1 MEVEALASIL
11 MDDMAVVTGAEAIE
25 GATHAPCYQITISA
39 LGDGEEEDPND
50 ESQTA
55 RLGLVF
61 FAHPALPRR
70 APSPQV
76 PQRPRVVR
84 QRARRRARPRD
95 DARPRIARRGVRLR
109 PRLRAQGVDARRAGV
124 VDVVEETPEML
135 ARRLEEEA
143 EARLKAMRAV
153 GTPVTRETYAAWSE
167 TFRAERELERLR
179 AAAAERSDRGAAA
192 SAKDADERE
201 KGQKEKKMT
210 GRRYFEGEA
219 RGAGG
224 GGAGARGKGAR
235 GREPRRGRLR
245 LRERRLR
252 RVGGGGRRDPRVHA
266 RGRGSEAFRS
276 RGGGGGGG
284 GGGEREGGRIGD
296 RVGEGAGAR
305 RPERTEAPRWG

>member
-1 MEVEALASIL
+1 MTDAHAHAEEQAMEVEALASIL

-61 FAHPALPRR
+61 SHTPRYPDEPPLLKCRSVRGLFDSELVAAHAL
-70 APSPQV
+70 ATTL
-76 PQRPRVVR
+76 
-84 QRARRRARPRD
+84 ARESLGAACVFDLVSALKEWMRD
-95 DARPRIARRGVRLR
+95 
-109 PRLRAQGVDARRAGV
+109 RAGV

-179 AAAAERSDRGAAA
+179 AAAERSDRDAAA
-192 SAKDADERE
+192 SAKGGDERE
-201 KGQKEKKMT
+201 KGKEKKMT
-210 GRRYFEGEA
+210 GRRYFEEKLAAQVEGELA
-219 RGAGG
+219 REGRGHGDESLDEDDFDFASDDFDESEEEDDEILAFMRAKPSEAGG
-224 GGAGARGKGAR
+224 EEEG
-235 GREPRRGRLR
+235 E
-245 LRERRLR
+245 E
-252 RVGGGGRRDPRVHA
+252 
-266 RGRGSEAFRS
+266 EEEEEEEE
-276 RGGGGGGG
+276 
-284 GGGEREGGRIGD
+284 GGE
-296 RVGEGAGAR
+296 
-305 RPERTEAPRWG
+305 

>member
-1 MEVEALASIL
+1 MTDADAHAEEQAMEVEALASIL

-61 FAHPALPRR
+61 SHTPRYPDEPPLLKCRSVRGLFDSELVAAHAL
-70 APSPQV
+70 ATTL
-76 PQRPRVVR
+76 
-84 QRARRRARPRD
+84 ARESLGAACVFDLVSALKEWMRD
-95 DARPRIARRGVRLR
+95 
-109 PRLRAQGVDARRAGV
+109 RAGV

-179 AAAAERSDRGAAA
+179 AAAAERSDRDAAA

-210 GRRYFEGEA
+210 GRRYFEEKLAAQVEGELA
-219 RGAGG
+219 REGRGHGDESLDEDDFDFASDDFDESEEEDDEILAFMRAKPSEAGG
-224 GGAGARGKGAR
+224 EEEG
-235 GREPRRGRLR
+235 E
-245 LRERRLR
+245 E
-252 RVGGGGRRDPRVHA
+252 
-266 RGRGSEAFRS
+266 EEEEEEEE
-276 RGGGGGGG
+276 
-284 GGGEREGGRIGD
+284 GGE
-296 RVGEGAGAR
+296 
-305 RPERTEAPRWG
+305 